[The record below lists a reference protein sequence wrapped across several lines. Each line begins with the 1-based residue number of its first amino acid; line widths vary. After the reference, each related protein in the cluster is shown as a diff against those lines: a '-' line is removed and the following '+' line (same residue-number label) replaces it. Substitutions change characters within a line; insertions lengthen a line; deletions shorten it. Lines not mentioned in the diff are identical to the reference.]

1 MRCGACDTQYE
12 EDGELPE
19 CAVGECPL
27 PGLLPAAQQALEVYL
42 ALTGRLGK
50 MFGRDAVLER
60 YDLDRD
66 DAELVVEAAEI
77 YEEIFGSAEPDPM
90 ELLRTMMGMR

>member
-1 MRCGACDTQYE
+1 MRCKACETQYE

-19 CAVGECPL
+19 CAGGGCPL

-50 MFGRDAVLER
+50 IFGSKTVIER

-66 DAELVVEAAEI
+66 EADLVVETAEI
-77 YEEIFGSAEPDPM
+77 YEEIFGSREPDPM
-90 ELLRTMMGMR
+90 VLLRTMMGMR